1 MTRRVGAI
9 RAAALAGVLVVAGA
23 AAVLL
28 RPTAGSSGA
37 VTVAP
42 PEPPQTVA
50 TVRARRMVWR
60 DRLDAVGNLRAVRG
74 ADLSAETAGIVDAIG
89 FQSGADVSAGTVLL
103 RLRLDEEPARLAELR
118 ANADLAALNLSR
130 DTRENQAQAI
140 SHAVVDTDQA
150 TLAADRAQVQAEQA
164 LIEEK
169 IVRAPFAGRLGVRQ
183 VDLGQYLQPGTAVV
197 TLQALDPIYVDF
209 YLPQS
214 ELAAIAVGETV
225 HLSAD
230 SYPGREFEAKV
241 SAIAPRVDQ
250 ASRTVEVRATLPN
263 ADHALLPG
271 MFASVRLDAGPPV
284 ERVTLPQTAIAFAT
298 YGSTVFVLAKGPD
311 DRLVAHQVLV
321 TTGDTRG
328 EQVAVL
334 SGLSGGETVVSA
346 GQIKLHDGTPV
357 VVNNAIAAP
366 MSADPH
372 PREE

>member
-1 MTRRVGAI
+1 M
-9 RAAALAGVLVVAGA
+9 
-23 AAVLL
+23 
-28 RPTAGSSGA
+28 
-37 VTVAP
+37 TVAP

-50 TVRARRMVWR
+50 TVPARRMIWR
-60 DRLDAVGNLRAVRG
+60 DRLDAVGDLRAVRG

-89 FQSGADVSAGTVLL
+89 FQSGADVGAGTVLL

-118 ANADLAALNLSR
+118 ANADLAALNLTR

-197 TLQALDPIYVDF
+197 TLQALDPIFVDF

-225 HLSAD
+225 HLTAD
-230 SYPGREFEAKV
+230 SYPGRQFEAKV
-241 SAIAPRVDQ
+241 SAIAPKVDQ
-250 ASRTVEVRATLPN
+250 ASRTVQVRATLAN

-284 ERVTLPQTAIAFAT
+284 ARVTLPQTSIAYAT
-298 YGSTVFVLAKGPD
+298 YGSTVFVVSKGPD
-311 DRLVAHQVLV
+311 NRLVAHQVLV
-321 TTGDTRG
+321 TTGATRG

-357 VVNNAIAAP
+357 VVDNGIAAP
-366 MSADPH
+366 MNADPH